1 MKIYVLGNEDVET
14 DNQAIAA
21 AEKLKNFG
29 GVEWMFIKPNEDL
42 PPEKFLIL
50 MDTVVGLE
58 EVTLLTEKDLEKLE
72 FLKRAT
78 VHDYDLGFQLRY
90 LVKLGKIKKVTII
103 GLPMGEVNYER
114 VRSILRKLVAQDIQ
128 GS

>member
-1 MKIYVLGNEDVET
+1 
-14 DNQAIAA
+14 
-21 AEKLKNFG
+21 
-29 GVEWMFIKPNEDL
+29 
-42 PPEKFLIL
+42 LIL

-58 EVTLLTEKDLEKLE
+58 EVTILTEKDLEKLE
-72 FLKRAT
+72 FPKRAT

-90 LVKLGKIKKVTII
+90 LIKLGKIKNVKII
-103 GLPMGEVNYER
+103 GLPARGDIDYER